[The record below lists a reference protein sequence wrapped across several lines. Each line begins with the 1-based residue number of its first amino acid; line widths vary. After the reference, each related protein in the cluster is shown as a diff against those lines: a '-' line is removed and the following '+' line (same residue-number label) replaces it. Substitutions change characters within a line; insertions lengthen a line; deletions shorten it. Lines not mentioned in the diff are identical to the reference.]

1 MSDAVFIED
10 DPGEAPALSSLVPGS
25 PYQVAQADSLSRAR
39 AALALA
45 APDLVLVEARLPQGT
60 GFAAMPDSLPAEA
73 LAAEVSGAGSEPV
86 GSIPTFAPLSPECTV
101 PVVMVRSAAPDR
113 PQLSKSQAS
122 GDGAAPERADGAGL
136 AARVLAYKPLDAVRL
151 RTALGRS
158 AQAAEL
164 RREIAALR
172 ATLCELGRCGEM
184 VGRSP
189 AMQRLYEGIVA
200 AAASDAPVMISGLSG
215 TGKKLAARTVHQLGR
230 RRKGP
235 FVVLDCAT
243 LAPGLA
249 DAALFG
255 QQAHGTPARAG
266 AAPAQPDPTTT
277 RAGAFEQARGGTL
290 LLDNVTAL
298 APAQQSA
305 LLRALESRVFCRL
318 GDARALPVEFRLIS
332 ISRGDPGP
340 ALQAQPRRREL
351 WRRLKA
357 ITLNVPPLH
366 QRGADVTLL
375 ASHFIDQLNRH
386 QQGAGMAR
394 YPKRLSAACEAA
406 LLRHAW
412 PGNVREL
419 RTWLEHG
426 YSVSDRVIE
435 AYYLG
440 DAPPAAR
447 SDMPALPGTT
457 LTIAVGTQLADAE
470 RQLIEAAL
478 KASDG
483 VRSRA
488 AAMLGISQ
496 KTLYNKLKRFA
507 TTA

>member
-10 DPGEAPALSSLVPGS
+10 DPGKAPALPNPAPGQ
-25 PYQVAQADSLSRAR
+25 PYRVAQADSLRRAR

-60 GFAAMPDSLPAEA
+60 GFAAMPESVP
-73 LAAEVSGAGSEPV
+73 AGSVPV
-86 GSIPTFAPLSPECTV
+86 ESMPAFAPLSPECTV
-101 PVVMVRSAAPDR
+101 PVVMVRGAAVDTPRLSVPQARDDSAAP
-113 PQLSKSQAS
+113 QST
-122 GDGAAPERADGAGL
+122 DGAGR
-136 AARVLAYKPLDAVRL
+136 AARVLTYKPLDAARL

-158 AQAAEL
+158 APAAEL

-189 AMQRLYEGIVA
+189 AMRRLYEGIIA
-200 AAASDAPVMISGLSG
+200 AAASDAPLMISGPG
-215 TGKKLAARTVHQLGR
+215 GAGKKLAARTVHQLGR

-235 FVVLDCAT
+235 FLVLDCAT
-243 LAPGLA
+243 LAPGWA

-255 QQAHGTPARAG
+255 QQAND
-266 AAPAQPDPTTT
+266 APAHDGVACALPDTV

-290 LLDNVTAL
+290 LLDNVSAL

-305 LLRALESRVFCRL
+305 LLRVLESRVFHRL
-318 GDARALPVEFRLIS
+318 GGEHPLPVECRVIS

-340 ALQAQPRRREL
+340 ALQAPPRRREL

-357 ITLNVPPLH
+357 ITLSVPPLH
-366 QRGADVTLL
+366 QRGTDVSLL

-386 QQGAGMAR
+386 QQGAGLAR

-419 RTWLEHG
+419 RTWLEHS

-440 DAPPAAR
+440 DAPPAVR
-447 SDMPALPGTT
+447 SEVPAPPGAT

-478 KASDG
+478 KASNG

-507 TTA
+507 ATA